1 MSTLIRSA
9 IFAVAVLAGVSAVEA
24 RDYNLDQNGRTP
36 SQYDLNSGDDVR
48 SFWDDQAH
56 RNSN

>member
-1 MSTLIRSA
+1 MSTFIRSA

-24 RDYNLDQNGRTP
+24 RDYGLDQNGRTP
-36 SQYDLNSGDDVR
+36 SQYDLNNPDDVR
-48 SFWDDQAH
+48 SFWDNQAD